1 MPMTSPPDDSPA
13 AEGPLDRLLGLFSDV
28 RPGEG
33 ARATAMLVNIFLILL
48 CYYVIKTVREPL
60 ILGEAVPGW
69 LQRLGVKGPAELSAY
84 GAAGQALVMMAFVPA
99 YSWFASRANRMRL
112 VTGVTVFFAANIVM
126 FALALQAGV
135 PQLGVAFYIWVGLF
149 NMSIVAQFWSYANDI
164 YTKDEGD
171 RLFPI
176 IAVGMTAGAP
186 LGAWMANRMFKA
198 DLPMYAMLYI
208 GAALLLA
215 TALFYAFTSRG
226 RSRGAQAKVARAR
239 IGGKAAF
246 SLVFTS
252 RYVGLIAVLAVLLNY
267 VNQTGEYLLRSLVTQ
282 YAAAALLVDPGFDD
296 KAFIG
301 QYMSGYFFWVNVA
314 AVLLQVFLARRLV
327 KHFGVAGVLFAL
339 PLIALGAYAL
349 ITVGA
354 TLALVRWAKTA
365 ENATDYSIMNTAKG
379 LIWLPTSREEKYK
392 AKQAVD
398 TFFVR
403 LGDVAAAV
411 AVFVG
416 TTWLP
421 LGIRGFAAL
430 NVAVVIAWLAVA
442 ALVVRGNRR
451 LSAAGPAKMV
461 DA

>member
-1 MPMTSPPDDSPA
+1 MANTARPLPSKP
-13 AEGPLDRLLGLFSDV
+13 GPLDRLLGVFSDV
-28 RPGEG
+28 HPGEG
-33 ARATAMLVNIFLILL
+33 ARATVMLLNIFLILL

-60 ILGEAVPGW
+60 ILADTVPGW

-84 GAAGQALVMMAFVPA
+84 GAAGQAVVLMAFVPA

-112 VTGVTVFFAANIVM
+112 VCGVTVFFAANIVM

-135 PQLGVAFYIWVGLF
+135 GHLGVFFYIWVGLF
-149 NMSIVAQFWSYANDI
+149 NMSVVAQFWSYANDI

-186 LGAWMANRMFKA
+186 LGAWIANRMFKA
-198 DLPMYAMLYI
+198 DVPMHGMLYI
-208 GAALLLA
+208 GAAVLVA
-215 TALFYAFTSRG
+215 TVGFYASTSRG
-226 RSRGAQAKVARAR
+226 RSGAAQPAAAKAR

-246 SLVFTS
+246 TLVFTS
-252 RYVGLIAVLAVLLNY
+252 RYVGLIALLAILLNY
-267 VNQTGEYLLRSLVTQ
+267 VNQTGEYLLRSLVSQ
-282 YAAAALLVDPGFDD
+282 HAVAALQADPSFND

-301 QYMSGYFFWVNVA
+301 QYMSGYFFWVNVI
-314 AVLLQVFLARRLV
+314 AVILQVFVARRLV

-349 ITVGA
+349 ISIGA

-403 LGDVAAAV
+403 LGDVAAAAV
-411 AVFVG
+411 VFVG
-416 TTWLP
+416 TTWFA
-421 LGIRGFAAL
+421 LGARGFAAL
-430 NVAVVIAWLAVA
+430 NVAVVVAWLGVAVL
-442 ALVVRGNRR
+442 LVRRNRA
-451 LSAAGPAKMV
+451 LSAAATEERI
-461 DA
+461 DS